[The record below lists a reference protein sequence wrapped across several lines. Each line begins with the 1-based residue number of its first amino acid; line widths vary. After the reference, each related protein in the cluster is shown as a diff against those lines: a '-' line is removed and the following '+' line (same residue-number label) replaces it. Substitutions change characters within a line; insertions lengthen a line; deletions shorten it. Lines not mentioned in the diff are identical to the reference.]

1 MFFSFL
7 IFNLFVYVL
16 IENIKIIG
24 IFLMYVAVL
33 DFNDVYQQRK
43 LDFLNNLAIILLFVL
58 IVFNIFLVAF
68 YG

>member
-1 MFFSFL
+1 M
-7 IFNLFVYVL
+7 
-16 IENIKIIG
+16 KIG
-24 IFLMYVAVL
+24 VFLMYVAVL